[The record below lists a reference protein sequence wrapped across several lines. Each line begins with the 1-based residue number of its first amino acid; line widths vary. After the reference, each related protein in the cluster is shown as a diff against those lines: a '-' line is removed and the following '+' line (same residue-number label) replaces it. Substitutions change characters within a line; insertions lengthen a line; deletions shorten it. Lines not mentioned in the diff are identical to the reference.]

1 MRIGVFA
8 DSLYHRDGDVLS
20 NGRAFTR
27 FVTGLADHVEE
38 LVIFGRLAPDPGRA
52 DYVLPSAGVRFVALP
67 HYANVFA
74 VVPMLR
80 AMRRSMAIFAAELER
95 LDAVWVFGPHPMA
108 IVFSLV
114 ARRRGIP
121 LFLGVRQDYP
131 VYIANRLPG
140 PAWRWA
146 VPAARLLEAAF
157 RRFGRHAPAVVLGEE
172 LARGYDGGA
181 PVLVTGFSLVRAD
194 ELVSADAA
202 LAKPWDGVIELVS
215 VGRLDPEKNPL
226 LLAELMRLLTVAE
239 DGRWRL
245 TIIGDGPERPAVER
259 RVRELGLEHAVELAG
274 AIANGPALWDRYR
287 RSHAFVHVSLTEGLP
302 QVLFEAQAAGLP
314 IVATAVGGVPSALG
328 HGSAGLLVPPRDAG
342 ALAAA
347 LERLL
352 HEPALRERLILS
364 GLRNVAAQTMDA
376 QLARL
381 ADFMGSWAAS
391 RTAAPARATSSHR

>member
-27 FVTGLADHVEE
+27 FVTGLAEHVEE
-38 LVIFGRLAPDPGRA
+38 VVIFGRLAPDPGRA
-52 DYVLPSAGVRFVALP
+52 DYVLPAAGVRFVALP
-67 HYANVFA
+67 HYASVFA
-74 VVPMLR
+74 VVSMLR
-80 AMRRSMAIFAAELER
+80 AMRRSMAIFGAELER
-95 LDAVWVFGPHPMA
+95 VDAVWVFGPHPMA
-108 IVFSLV
+108 IAFSLV

-140 PAWRWA
+140 RAWRWA

-157 RRFGRHAPAVVLGEE
+157 RRFGRRAPAIVLGEE
-172 LARGYDGGA
+172 LAQAYRGGA

-194 ELVSADAA
+194 DLVRADAA
-202 LAKPWDGVIELVS
+202 LAKRWDGRIELLS

-226 LLAELMRLLTVAE
+226 LLAELMRLITAAE
-239 DGRWRL
+239 DGGWRL
-245 TIIGDGPERPAVER
+245 TIIGDGPERPAVEQ
-259 RVRELGLEHAVELAG
+259 RVRELGLEQAVDVAG
-274 AIANGPALWDRYR
+274 AVPNGPALWDRYR

-328 HGSAGLLVPPRDAG
+328 HGSSGLLVPPRDAG

-347 LERLL
+347 LERLRR
-352 HEPALRERLILS
+352 EPALRERLILS

-381 ADFMGSWAAS
+381 ADFMEAWAAS
-391 RTAAPARATSSHR
+391 RTAAPARPTSSHR

>member
-1 MRIGVFA
+1 MRLGVFA
-8 DSLYHRDGDVLS
+8 DSLYRRDGEVVS

-27 FVTGLADHVEE
+27 FVTGLADHVDE
-38 LVIFGRLAPDPGRA
+38 VVVFGRLAPDPGRA

-67 HYANVFA
+67 YYANVLA
-74 VVPMLR
+74 LLPMLT
-80 AMRRSMAIFAAELER
+80 AMRRSMVIFAAELRR

-108 IVFSLV
+108 IAFALA

-131 VYIANRLPG
+131 LYIANRLPG
-140 PAWRWA
+140 RAWRWA

-157 RRFGRHAPAVVLGEE
+157 RRFGRCAPAVVLGED
-172 LARGYDGGA
+172 LARAYRGGA
-181 PVLVTGFSLVRAD
+181 PVLVTGFSLVRED

-202 LAKPWDGVIELVS
+202 LTKPWDGRIELLS
-215 VGRLDPEKNPL
+215 VGRLDPEKNPR
-226 LLAELMRLLTVAE
+226 LLADMVRLLAAA
-239 DGRWRL
+239 DGGRWRL
-245 TIIGDGPERPAVER
+245 TIIGDGPERPALER
-259 RVRELGLEHAVELAG
+259 RVRELGLEHAVDVAG
-274 AIANGPALWDRYR
+274 AIPNGPALWDRYR

-328 HGSAGLLVPPRDAG
+328 HGNSGLLVPPRDAG
-342 ALAAA
+342 ALVAAV
-347 LERLL
+347 ERLRR
-352 HEPALRERLILS
+352 EPALRERLIRS
-364 GLRNVAAQTMDA
+364 GLRNVSEQTMDA

-381 ADFMGSWAAS
+381 ADFIGSWAAS

>member
-1 MRIGVFA
+1 MRVGVFA

-27 FVTGLADHVEE
+27 FVTGLAEHVDEV
-38 LVIFGRLAPDPGRA
+38 VIFGRLAPDPGRA
-52 DYVLPSAGVRFVALP
+52 DYILPSAGVRFVPLP

-95 LDAVWVFGPHPMA
+95 LDAVWIFGPHPMA
-108 IVFSLV
+108 IAFSLV

-140 PAWRWA
+140 AAWRWA
-146 VPAARLLEAAF
+146 VPAARVLDAAF
-157 RRFGRHAPAVVLGEE
+157 RRLGRRAPAIVLGEE
-172 LARGYDGGA
+172 MARAYRGGA
-181 PVLVTGFSLVRAD
+181 PVLVTGFSLVRED

-202 LAKPWDGVIELVS
+202 LAKPWDARIELLS
-215 VGRLDPEKNPL
+215 VGRLDPEKNPV
-226 LLAELMRLLTVAE
+226 LLAELMRLLTVA
-239 DGRWRL
+239 DSGRWRL

-259 RVRELGLEHAVELAG
+259 RVRELGLEHAVDVAG
-274 AIANGPALWDRYR
+274 AVANGPALWDRYR

-328 HGSAGLLVPPRDAG
+328 HGRSGLLVPARDAG
-342 ALAAA
+342 AIAVA
-347 LERLL
+347 LERLRG
-352 HEPALRERLILS
+352 EPALRERLIVS
-364 GLRNVAAQTMDA
+364 GLQDVAAQTMDA